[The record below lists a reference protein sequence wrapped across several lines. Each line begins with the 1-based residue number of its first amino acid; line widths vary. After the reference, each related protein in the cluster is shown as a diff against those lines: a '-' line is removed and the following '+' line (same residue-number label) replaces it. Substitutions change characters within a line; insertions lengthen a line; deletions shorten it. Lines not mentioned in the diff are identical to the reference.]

1 MKKNVTIDLSR
12 GLALSEGKA
21 PASPMKERAA
31 MEWVDILKSLVWLSI
46 LLWTTPLWAEIGN
59 WQVLES
65 RHVKIYY
72 GTPEILKKF
81 DRAIDYDEAGL
92 GFGFFGKKR
101 SDGDFEEDLKKKID
115 ALYERVQA
123 ILDMRKAIK
132 KVKVKIYP
140 SEKALWD
147 AYEAIYNKRSELRA
161 WYIFEYHT
169 IYVNVEDLH
178 EGMLA
183 HEIGHAVIDNYLEI
197 RPPAATAEIL
207 ARYVDSH
214 LHEQ

>member
-1 MKKNVTIDLSR
+1 MQRKIKTGIL
-12 GLALSEGKA
+12 LTALS
-21 PASPMKERAA
+21 
-31 MEWVDILKSLVWLSI
+31 WLFILVG
-46 LLWTTPLWAEIGN
+46 TTPLWAGG
-59 WQVLES
+59 WQNLET
-65 RHVKIYY
+65 RHVKLYY
-72 GTPEILKKF
+72 GNIEVLKKF
-81 DRAIDYDEAGL
+81 DKTIDYDEARQ
-92 GFGFFGKKR
+92 GFGFFGKK
-101 SDGDFEEDLKKKID
+101 SSNDDFEAGLKKKID

-140 SEKALWD
+140 SQEALWD
-147 AYEAIYNKRSELRA
+147 AYEAIYKKRRELRA

-169 IYVNVEDLH
+169 VYVNVEDLH

-183 HEIGHAVIDNYLEI
+183 HEIGHAIIDNYLEI

-214 LHEQ
+214 LHAD